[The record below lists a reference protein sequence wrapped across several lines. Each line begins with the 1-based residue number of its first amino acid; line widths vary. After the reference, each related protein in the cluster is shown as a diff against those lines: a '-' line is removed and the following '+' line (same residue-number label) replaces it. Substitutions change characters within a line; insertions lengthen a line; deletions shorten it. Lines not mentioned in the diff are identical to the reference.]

1 MKHALFTA
9 KEKDHRKKN
18 IPEIL
23 FSVAFLFRRKKKTRN
38 RKLAHD
44 FYV

>member
-18 IPEIL
+18 ISEIL
-23 FSVAFLFRRKKKTRN
+23 FSVAFLFRRKKNRN